1 MVPLRQPPS
10 PLLPILL
17 FCDVSWALEKWQ
29 RSLWG
34 QALSSNSFPELWP
47 AGKCARGNRKAVSGE
62 RSHLWAY
69 STTDPAF
76 EDWEC
81 LALYVPGDN
90 SGANVVGGGTV
101 TFWLDLRP
109 LHGSEY
115 KSCTLELVK
124 SLWLRTAQVF
134 GGIYNWHFAKWTRSY
149 KPGQLPAPARE
160 VSFSNE

>member
-69 STTDPAF
+69 STTDPAC

-90 SGANVVGGGTV
+90 SGANVVGGGHSHLLIRSEAAPWEWIQVLHFRTGQKPMV
-101 TFWLDLRP
+101 KDGTGLWRNLQLTFCQMD
-109 LHGSEY
+109 
-115 KSCTLELVK
+115 T
-124 SLWLRTAQVF
+124 
-134 GGIYNWHFAKWTRSY
+134 
-149 KPGQLPAPARE
+149 
-160 VSFSNE
+160 